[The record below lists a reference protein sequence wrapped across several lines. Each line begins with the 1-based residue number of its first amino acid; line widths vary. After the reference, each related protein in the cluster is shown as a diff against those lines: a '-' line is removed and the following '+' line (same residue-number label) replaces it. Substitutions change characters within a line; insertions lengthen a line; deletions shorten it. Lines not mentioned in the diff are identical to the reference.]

1 MKLLLAT
8 EANEGMGHI
17 APWAAFV
24 DLAMQ
29 AGVDVHMAAP
39 NPAQLDRLLG
49 KRLGMNVWQA
59 PTLRY
64 LAPQVQVT
72 PKSWP
77 ELLVSLGYGDSACL
91 TGAVKAWVNILK
103 SLAPDVVLADYAPAL
118 MVATKACGIRLLEV
132 GSGFCV
138 PPLLKELCTFPGARA
153 NSPTAT
159 ENAANLLVTS
169 FGAALHAVGCST
181 VLNALSEL
189 AMWPEKRIVTST
201 PELDHYGARD
211 DVLHIG
217 FLSGNNQGVG
227 IKLVRQE
234 NKPVVLGY
242 LKAATP
248 GLEALIA
255 ELRAES
261 VSAHLVIPDCNE
273 KMLSTH
279 DGVTI
284 TQELI
289 DLPSALK
296 QADIYLSNGGLH
308 GVGQALHAGCWPV
321 VVPMQ
326 AEQVAMARQLVL
338 RKWGDLWTQDTAL
351 KPIRRHKSGLD
362 SKNCISPL
370 AASTNSTEQ
379 TLLSLVKISNKV

>member
-29 AGVDVHMAAP
+29 EGIQVHMAAP
-39 NPAQLDRLLG
+39 NTAQLDRFLG
-49 KRLGMNVWQA
+49 RYLGMNVWQA
-59 PTLRY
+59 PILRFV
-64 LAPQVQVT
+64 VQQGQAS

-77 ELLVSLGYGDSACL
+77 ELLVSLGYGDSDCL

-118 MVATKACGIRLLEV
+118 MIAAKACGIRLLEI

-138 PPLLKELCTFPGARA
+138 PPLLKEVCSFPGARA
-153 NSPTAT
+153 NSPAVTANVT
-159 ENAANLLVTS
+159 NQLVSS
-169 FGAALHAVGCST
+169 FGTALQAVGCST
-181 VLNALSEL
+181 AMNSFGEL
-189 AMWPEKRIVTST
+189 ALWPEKRIVTSP

-217 FLSGNNQGVG
+217 FLSSHNQGVS
-227 IKLVRQE
+227 IKLAQQE
-234 NKPVVLGY
+234 NTTVVVGY

-255 ELRAES
+255 DLREAS
-261 VSAHLVIPDCNE
+261 VSAFLVIPDCNE
-273 KMLSTH
+273 KMANTQE
-279 DGVTI
+279 GVTI
-284 TQELI
+284 TRELV

-308 GVGQALHAGCWPV
+308 GVGQALRANCWPV

-326 AEQVAMARQLVL
+326 AEQVAMARRIV
-338 RKWGDLWTQDTAL
+338 KNSWGSLWMAAL
-351 KPIRRHKSGLD
+351 PNAARQSWHAKVKSENH
-362 SKNCISPL
+362 SRIFQKENFK
-370 AASTNSTEQ
+370 AEK
-379 TLLSLVKISNKV
+379 TLLDMVLT